1 MKSRIIAA
9 IIGLILMAV
18 DAEAQTGNSL
28 TIPDIAARLG
38 STVSLPVV
46 MENAAEVVAVQF
58 TIEVPEGV
66 TLFPQQV
73 TKSERLEKHTVSVR
87 EVSHGKYTFIILSAD
102 NEPIHGYAGQLFN
115 IAMEIGTQLYE
126 GHTYP
131 LTITE
136 AVISLRTGEN
146 VLDET
151 NNGKLTIKG
160 GPNLHVTSLDCSNP
174 VAGKM
179 LTVKWTVRNDGHDDT
194 GHTEWKDYLW
204 LVPNISVGTSM
215 EGTKLLA
222 TVDNI
227 SALAAGESYE
237 NALNV
242 TLPER
247 IYGNYDLVVTS
258 NMYGVNNIDFS
269 GTGGEPPI
277 PYQPEAAGY
286 GFLKGNGNARYVT
299 LVEENESDGKSDNFF
314 YKRIYISVP
323 PLPDI
328 QIPGVVVNVDNSDY
342 TEVAGGGFAYN
353 GNGGDYYAM
362 GAVLVSGLAST
373 TAFYSG
379 KKVKV
384 AATIEN
390 KGTADI
396 APTTIRNMMFISS
409 TPDMSGGKAILLSS
423 GNSRISLKAGESV
436 PAVFTGYIPIDWY
449 GDTYF
454 IVKADVDDAVYEL
467 ANTENN
473 IGVSPKV
480 DVLLTPGADFEP
492 YDLNVPTQISSGTPF
507 NIKYSVRNIGPGVPY
522 VSTWKDKVYISP
534 ENTGLDDSAI
544 CIAELSRTG
553 SYKSD
558 GSSETL
564 IADAARYIGDAYVN
578 SQTIVLNHHL
588 ASGTYYIY
596 VKIDANNDVFEYDGE
611 YNNVIQSQP
620 ITLAEPDLTV
630 ELLSVSEDTLI
641 TGDMV
646 AVSWK
651 LHNIGD
657 ADIVRATVCDGFYV
671 SSSANGSDA
680 YKMAD
685 VMNTVSIVAGGE
697 KVLRANVTVPTNKV
711 LNGARYFFVR
721 TNINN
726 AVAESN
732 TSNNS
737 STGIKKTF
745 EYMDGISKV
754 NGMNLFVGS
763 LLAVDHA
770 TLGETIALTYT
781 ITNNGTLTIDKNVK
795 QEVFLSKSKSF
806 DDSARPCSIA
816 GTQPAV
822 LGLKSGESVTAS
834 LQVTLP
840 ADMIGGQNYL
850 YIVINW
856 DGALAE
862 KKTEDNRAK
871 TPIYINGNLPNLAV
885 SELVA
890 PQTIMTSTHTE
901 VSWTVTNVGSWDSEG
916 STCALYLSTDSKWG
930 NDDERLAL
938 LPVGKLAKGVSE
950 TMKASFVL
958 DDNVVGNYYLIVKA
972 ELPDDNE
979 ELTTDDNIVFS
990 AFSAKQSPLPDLV
1003 FSDLS
1008 YEGLLRGGQTVTI
1021 KGKVTNIGD
1030 DATHKDKWTDV
1041 FYLAEGYTLNLGKAI
1056 RLGSK
1061 THVGKL
1067 EKDGA
1072 YEICATL
1079 NIPTDVKGYF
1089 VLFAVADGTNAL
1101 VEKMKSN
1108 NQAKESVYVQDKY
1121 DTPADL
1127 AVRTFSAPA
1136 HIMAGE
1142 PVTVSYTVVNN
1153 GEYAANGMLRDVL
1166 YMSKDNLWGKD
1177 DVMVGVVNGEISLE
1191 PGNEIVRTVT
1201 GRITNMPEGSYYLI
1215 VRTNSTHAIAET
1227 NYDNNLTAQSSASNV
1242 EFARLSLGSSVTVN
1256 TSGMY
1261 KLPLYGGVEGKTVG
1275 LYLSSP
1281 KNTSAGIYESYE
1293 NVPSTARYDRSASD
1307 IEATEQEVL
1316 IPDVQE
1322 GVYYILAQDNAAT
1335 SRNLNVFSVDGE
1347 QEKQETVMTLTARE
1361 VQFGATTLS
1370 IREGGSNGWLSTE
1383 IHGALLDSIMDF
1395 RLVRDGDMIP
1405 TESITFYDQTS
1416 SKATFNL
1423 NDAETGTYDV
1433 VSELP
1438 NGTQATLPDG
1448 FKVVP
1453 GINVNLGVKIDAP
1466 HWTHVDSPVP
1476 VTIAY
1481 ANGGNTDIIIRG
1493 LLFNCDAGNVGMT
1506 IEDLQKH
1513 EHTLSFKPKGM
1524 SDNRGFITIPPG
1536 TQETIRCYFKQ
1547 TDIGL
1552 CYLRVYVIK

>member
-1 MKSRIIAA
+1 MT
-9 IIGLILMAV
+9 GLILIA
-18 DAEAQTGNSL
+18 AGAKAQTVNRL
-28 TIPDIAARLG
+28 VIPDITSGRG
-38 STVSLPVV
+38 TTVSLPVM
-46 MENAAEVVAVQF
+46 MENTSEVVAVQF
-58 TIEVPEGV
+58 SLEVPDGV
-66 TLFPQQV
+66 TLYPQQV
-73 TKSERLEKHTVSVR
+73 MKSERLEKHTVSVG

-102 NEPIHGYAGQLFN
+102 NEPIRGYAGLLFN
-115 IAMEIGTQLYE
+115 IEMWIGTQLYE

-131 LTITE
+131 LTISE
-136 AVISLRTGEN
+136 AVMSLRTGEN
-146 VLDET
+146 VLEEA
-151 NNGKLTIKG
+151 NSGKLTIKG
-160 GPNLHVTSLDCSNP
+160 RPNLHVTSLDCSEP
-174 VAGKM
+174 VAGKT
-179 LTVKWTVRNDGHDDT
+179 LTAKWTVRNDGHYDT
-194 GHTEWKDYLW
+194 GNIEWKDYLW
-204 LVPNISVGTSM
+204 LVPSISVGTSM
-215 EGTKLLA
+215 DGSRLLA
-222 TVDNI
+222 TVGNI
-227 SALAAGESYE
+227 AALDVGESYE
-237 NALNV
+237 STVNV
-242 TLPER
+242 TLEER

-258 NMYGVNNIDFS
+258 NMYGVHEVDFS
-269 GTGGEPPI
+269 QTGGEPLI
-277 PYQPEAAGY
+277 PYQPETADY
-286 GFLKGNGNARYVT
+286 GFLKAKGDARYVT
-299 LVEENESDGKSDNFF
+299 LVEENERNGISDNFF

-328 QIPGVVVNVDNSDY
+328 QVPSVVVNVDNSDY
-342 TEVAGGGFAYN
+342 TETAGGGLVYN
-353 GNGGDYYAM
+353 GNGEADYYAM
-362 GAVLVSGLAST
+362 GAVLASGLASS

-384 AATIEN
+384 TAVIQN

-396 APTTIRNMMFISS
+396 TPTNIRNMMFISS
-409 TPDMSGGKAILLSS
+409 TPDMSSGQAFLLSS
-423 GNSRISLKAGESV
+423 GNNEIALKAGESATV
-436 PAVFTGYIPIDWY
+436 VFTGYIPIDWY
-449 GDTYF
+449 GDAYF
-454 IVKADVDDAVYEL
+454 VVKADVDDAVYEL

-473 IGVSPKV
+473 IGASPKI
-480 DVLLTPGADFEP
+480 DVLLTPGADLEP
-492 YDLNVPTQISSGTPF
+492 YDLNVPTHISSGTSF

-522 VSTWKDKVYISP
+522 VNAWKDKVYISTQ
-534 ENTGLDDSAI
+534 NTGLDDSAV
-544 CIAELSRTG
+544 CIGELSRTG
-553 SYKSD
+553 SYESD
-558 GSSETL
+558 GSSGTL
-564 IADAARYIGDAYVN
+564 ITDAARYIGDEYVN
-578 SQTIVLNHHL
+578 SRTMALNHHL
-588 ASGTYYIY
+588 SSGTYYIY
-596 VKIDANNDVFEYDGE
+596 VMVDANNDVFEYDGE
-611 YNNVIQSQP
+611 DNNLIISQA
-620 ITLAEPDLTV
+620 ITLAEPDLSV
-630 ELLSVSEDTLI
+630 ELLSVSEDTLV
-641 TGDMV
+641 TGDKV

-651 LHNIGD
+651 LHNMGD
-657 ADIVRATVCDGFYV
+657 ADIVNAMVSDGFYAG
-671 SSSANGSDA
+671 SSAEGEGA
-680 YKMAD
+680 IKIGD
-685 VMNTVSIVAGGE
+685 VINTVSIVAGGE
-697 KVLRANVTVPTNKV
+697 KVLRANIVIPSNKA
-711 LNGARYFFVR
+711 LSGTRYFFVK
-721 TNINN
+721 TNIND

-754 NGMNLFVGS
+754 NGMNLTVGS
-763 LLAVDHA
+763 LHAVEHA
-770 TLGETIALTYT
+770 SPGETIALTYT
-781 ITNNGTLTIDKNVK
+781 VTNNGTLTIDKNVK
-795 QEVFLSKSKSF
+795 QEVFFSKSKTL
-806 DDSARPCSIA
+806 DASARTCVVTGACSD
-816 GTQPAV
+816 V

-834 LQVTLP
+834 VQVTLP
-840 ADMIGGQNYL
+840 ADMMGGENYI
-850 YIVINW
+850 YVVINS
-856 DGALAE
+856 DHALAE

-871 TPIYINGNLPNLAV
+871 TPIYMNGNLPNLAV
-885 SELVA
+885 SGLVA
-890 PQTIMTSTHTE
+890 PQTVMTSAHTE
-901 VSWTVTNVGSWDSEG
+901 VSWTMTNAGSWDSEA
-916 STCALYLSTDSKWG
+916 STCGLYLSTDNKWG
-930 NDDERLAL
+930 NDDERLAM
-938 LPVGKLAKGVSE
+938 LPVEKLAKGASE

-958 DDNVVGNYYLIVKA
+958 DDDIVGSYYLIVRSEQA
-972 ELPDDNE
+972 DNGE
-979 ELTTDDNIVFS
+979 ELTTDDNIVLS
-990 AFSAKQSPLPDLV
+990 AFTAQQSPLPDLAI
-1003 FSDLS
+1003 SDLS
-1008 YEGLLRGGQTVTI
+1008 YEGIWRGGQTVTV
-1021 KGKVTNIGD
+1021 KAKVTNLGD

-1041 FYLAEGYTLNLGKAI
+1041 FYISESYTLDLGKAV

-1072 YEICATL
+1072 YEICVTL

-1127 AVRTFSAPA
+1127 SVRTVSAPA

-1166 YMSKDNLWGKD
+1166 YMSKDNLWDKD

-1191 PGNEIVRTVT
+1191 PGNENVRTVT
-1201 GRITNMPEGSYYLI
+1201 GRITNMPEGRYYLI

-1242 EFARLSLGSSVTVN
+1242 EFARLSLGSSVTFN

-1261 KLPLYGGVEGKTVG
+1261 KLPLFGGVEGKTVG

-1322 GVYYILAQDNAAT
+1322 GTYYILAQDNAAV
-1335 SRNLNVFSVDGE
+1335 SRSLNEFTIGDE
-1347 QEKQETVMTLTARE
+1347 QEADGTMMTLSARE

-1370 IREGGSNGWLSTE
+1370 INEGGSNGWLSTE

-1395 RLVRDGDMIP
+1395 RLVREGEMIP
-1405 TESITFYDQTS
+1405 AESIAFYDQTS

-1423 NDAETGTYDV
+1423 NDVQTGTYDV

-1481 ANGGNTDIIIRG
+1481 ANGGNTDIVIRG
-1493 LLFNCDAGNVGMT
+1493 FLFNCDAGDVGMT

-1552 CYLRVYVIK
+1552 CYLKVFVIK